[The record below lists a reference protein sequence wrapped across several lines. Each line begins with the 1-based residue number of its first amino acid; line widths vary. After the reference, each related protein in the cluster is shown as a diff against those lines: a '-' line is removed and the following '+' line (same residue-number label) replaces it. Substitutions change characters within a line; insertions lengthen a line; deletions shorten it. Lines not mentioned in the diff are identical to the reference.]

1 MSDKAGRRTFNPFI
15 TESLSPSSQYLMVLG
30 NFRSCFHHP
39 YIKISLILFG
49 TSKSSTPPSLP
60 GERIELRTAVIGSF
74 LQGWRRGE
82 KLYSIKPELW
92 ILAPVLTIYHWL
104 NNLELDLETSVC
116 RARLMNSDKMGRG
129 WSGAMALILSTGVQ
143 VQRATILSS
152 LS

>member
-15 TESLSPSSQYLMVLG
+15 TESLSPSRQYLMVLG

-74 LQGWRRGE
+74 LQGWGRGE

-104 NNLELDLETSVC
+104 NLELDLETSVC

>member
-60 GERIELRTAVIGSF
+60 GERIELRTAVIESF
-74 LQGWRRGE
+74 LQGWGRGE

-92 ILAPVLTIYHWL
+92 ILVLTIYHWL

>member
-92 ILAPVLTIYHWL
+92 ISGAGFNDISLTE
-104 NNLELDLETSVC
+104 LELDLETSVC
-116 RARLMNSDKMGRG
+116 RARLMNSDKMGRER
-129 WSGAMALILSTGVQ
+129 WSGTMALILSTGVQ

>member
-15 TESLSPSSQYLMVLG
+15 TESLSPSRQYLMVLG

-60 GERIELRTAVIGSF
+60 GERIELRTAVIESF
-74 LQGWRRGE
+74 LQGWGRGE

-92 ILAPVLTIYHWL
+92 ILVLTIYHWL

>member
-15 TESLSPSSQYLMVLG
+15 TESLSPSRQYLMVLG

-74 LQGWRRGE
+74 LQEWGDE

-116 RARLMNSDKMGRG
+116 RARLMNSDKMGG

>member
-15 TESLSPSSQYLMVLG
+15 TESLSPSRQYLMVLR

-92 ILAPVLTIYHWL
+92 ILVLTIYHWL